1 MKAIDHNTL
10 TEYYTKLFLLEKNKV
25 EEVKDFIDFL
35 LSKQESEQVKR
46 KPVFGSGKGTF
57 EIMLNFDEPLDL
69 SNDNN

>member
-1 MKAIDHNTL
+1 MKAIDHTSL

-46 KPVFGSGKGTF
+46 KPVFGSGKRD
-57 EIMLNFDEPLDL
+57 I
-69 SNDNN
+69 